1 MKRFSIAL
9 MLCLILILSACINKS
24 GESEGDKN
32 TVKIWVQTSKEEPE
46 GKVMQSTIDKFNE
59 QYKGQYTAVIDF
71 IPRSGSGGGYE
82 DKVNAAL
89 TTSTLPDVLTLDG
102 PNTAAYA
109 KSGVIAP
116 IGEFITNQDDFL
128 PSILEQGTYDNQLY
142 AIGYSES
149 GVGIYY
155 NEKMLK
161 DAGIDL
167 NELPTV
173 DDPWDWDE
181 FLALCEKLKET
192 YDGPVVDMGF
202 NDKSEWLMYAFAPF
216 LWSEGGDIVSE
227 DGKQAVGVFNDEKAL
242 TAMMFIQGLIKN
254 EYSTISPSDNGFETG
269 KYPLKFSGSWTMQEL
284 EENYTEVNY
293 GIMPYPTSPNT
304 EQLVSP
310 SGSWQYAMSATTE
323 KKEAAGKLIDF
334 MVSTEATA
342 DISLGNSVLPPRYS
356 TIEEIEDQVSPQ
368 MKVLI
373 EQNTKTGRARP
384 VIPEY
389 PQITRA
395 FQQTISDV
403 VYFDTKKD
411 IQKLLD
417 QKAEQMQSAI
427 DLSK

>member
-1 MKRFSIAL
+1 MKRFSIVL
-9 MLCLILILSACINKS
+9 MLCLVLILSACKTKS
-24 GESEGDKN
+24 GESGDDKN
-32 TVKIWVQTSKEEPE
+32 TVKVWVQTSKEEPE
-46 GKVMQSTIDKFNE
+46 GKVMQGTIDKFNE

-82 DKVNAAL
+82 DKINAAL
-89 TTSTLPDVLTLDG
+89 TTGTLPDVLTLDG

-116 IGEFITNQDDFL
+116 IDEYITDKEDFL
-128 PSILEQGTYDNQLY
+128 PSILEQGTYDDHLY

-155 NEKMLK
+155 NEQMLE

-167 NELPTV
+167 IDLPTV
-173 DDPWDWDE
+173 DDPWDWNE
-181 FLALCEKLKET
+181 FLALCKKLQDK

-202 NDKSEWLMYAFAPF
+202 DDKSEWLMYAFAPF
-216 LWSEGGDIVSE
+216 FWSEGGEIVSK
-227 DGKQAVGVFNDEKAL
+227 DGKQALGVFNDEKAL

-254 EYSTISPSDNGFETG
+254 EYSTISPSENGFETG

-284 EENYTEVNY
+284 EANYTEVNY

-304 EQLVSP
+304 KELVSP

-342 DISLGNSVLPPRYS
+342 EISLGNSVLPSRYS
-356 TIEEIEDQVSPQ
+356 TIEKIKRQISPQ
-368 MKVLI
+368 MQVLI
-373 EQNTKTGRARP
+373 EQNTKTGKARP

-395 FQQTISDV
+395 FQQAISDV
-403 VYFDTKKD
+403 VYFETKSD

>member
-1 MKRFSIAL
+1 MKRLSIVL
-9 MLCLILILSACINKS
+9 MLCLVLLLSACINKS
-24 GESEGDKN
+24 ENSKGDEN
-32 TVKIWVQTSKEEPE
+32 TVNIWVQTSKEEPE

-89 TTSTLPDVLTLDG
+89 TTNSLPDVLTLDG

-155 NEKMLK
+155 NEKMLE

-181 FLALCEKLKET
+181 FLALCEKLKEI

-227 DGKQAVGVFNDEKAL
+227 NGKQAVGVFNDENAL

-254 EYSTISPSDNGFETG
+254 EYSTISPSENGFETG

-284 EENYTEVNY
+284 EENYTEVDY
-293 GIMPYPTSPNT
+293 GIMPYPTSPNSKK
-304 EQLVSP
+304 LVSP
-310 SGSWQYAMSATTE
+310 SGSWQYAMSATTG
-323 KKEAAGKLIDF
+323 KQEAAGKLIDF

-342 DISLGNSVLPPRYS
+342 EISLGNSVLPPRYS
-356 TIEEIEDQVSPQ
+356 TIEKIEDQVSPQ
-368 MKVLI
+368 MQVLI
-373 EQNTKTGRARP
+373 EQNMQTGRARP

-395 FQQTISDV
+395 FQQAISDV
-403 VYFDTKKD
+403 VYFETKSD

>member
-1 MKRFSIAL
+1 MKRFSIIL
-9 MLCLILILSACINKS
+9 MLSFILILSACINTK
-24 GESEGDKN
+24 EKSEGDEN

-46 GKVMQSTIDKFNE
+46 GKVMQRTVDRFNE
-59 QYKGQYTAVIDF
+59 QYEGQYKAVIDF

-82 DKVNAAL
+82 DKINAAL
-89 TTSTLPDVLTLDG
+89 TTNSLPDVLTLDG

-109 KSGVIAP
+109 KSGVIAA
-116 IGEFITNQDDFL
+116 IDEFITDQEDFL
-128 PSILEQGTYDNQLY
+128 PSILEQGTYDNHLY

-155 NEKMLK
+155 NEKMLE
-161 DAGIDL
+161 DAGVDL

-192 YDGPVVDMGF
+192 YAGPVVDMGF

-216 LWSEGGDIVSE
+216 LWSEGGDIVSG
-227 DGKQAVGVFNDEKAL
+227 DGKQAEGVFNDERAL
-242 TAMMFIQGLIKN
+242 TAMMFIQELIKK

-269 KYPLKFSGSWTMQEL
+269 KYPLKFSGSWTMQVL
-284 EENYTEVNY
+284 DENYADVDY
-293 GIMPYPTSPNT
+293 GIMPYPTSPTSNK
-304 EQLVSP
+304 LVSP

-334 MVSTEATA
+334 MVSTEATVE
-342 DISLGNSVLPPRYS
+342 ISLGNSVLPPRYS
-356 TIEEIEDQVSPQ
+356 TIEKIEDEVSPQ

-411 IQKLLD
+411 IQKLLN

>member
-1 MKRFSIAL
+1 MKRLSIVL
-9 MLCLILILSACINKS
+9 MLCLVLLLSACINKS
-24 GESEGDKN
+24 ENSKGDEN
-32 TVKIWVQTSKEEPE
+32 TVNIWVQTSKEEPE
-46 GKVMQSTIDKFNE
+46 GKVMQSTVDKFNE

-116 IGEFITNQDDFL
+116 IDEFITDQEDFL
-128 PSILEQGTYDNQLY
+128 PSILEQGTYDDHLY

-155 NEKMLK
+155 NEKMLE

-167 NELPTV
+167 TELPTV

-227 DGKQAVGVFNDEKAL
+227 DGKHAVDVFNDEKAL